1 MTTESDRL
9 SQVGVDLP
17 ELLSRVENDL
27 ALLGEL
33 IGIFKEELPIL
44 MRSLQGSIAR
54 GDMKHLEVTSHA
66 LKGMLS
72 GLSVTR
78 AAEIASRLEQSAREG
93 KSSGLGDDLNLLE
106 REIANLLP
114 ELDAYATATKP

>member
-1 MTTESDRL
+1 MTTQSDRL
-9 SQVGVDLP
+9 SQVGVNLP

-27 ALLGEL
+27 ELLGEL

-44 MRSLQGSIAR
+44 MRSLQESIAR
-54 GDMKHLEVTSHA
+54 GDMKQVEVASHA

-72 GLSVTR
+72 GLSVTQ
-78 AAEIASRLEQSAREG
+78 AAAIASRLEQAARDG
-93 KSSGLGDDLNLLE
+93 KSSGWGDDLTLLE